1 MEHNPQNR
9 FTISSEYEIPA
20 DAIFDLGG
28 QQISVQFGV
37 NIATQLDVELDDK
50 LLPKSTTNKNLGHN
64 FLRQKY
70 LAILFYVKQ

>member
-37 NIATQLDVELDDK
+37 NIATQLDVVGK
-50 LLPKSTTNKNLGHN
+50 PINKIKDNDIINLSIGE
-64 FLRQKY
+64 F
-70 LAILFYVKQ
+70 IL